1 MRKQAV
7 GPESEIRGIALLF
20 SPLKHPFRIRRRE
33 KQESRFCKFAA
44 FTAWS
49 YGKTFLAT
57 DSLSRQSSS
66 LTSLPLSVYL
76 RYYSCVVGSKNSQG
90 EVACPSRTIT
100 QITSIP
106 RTSGL
111 KQ

>member
-33 KQESRFCKFAA
+33 KEESRFCKFGA

-66 LTSLPLSVYL
+66 LTSLLLCLSEIL
-76 RYYSCVVGSKNSQG
+76 FLCCWLQKL
-90 EVACPSRTIT
+90 
-100 QITSIP
+100 
-106 RTSGL
+106 SG
-111 KQ
+111 